1 MPPQYG
7 PPPPPRSP
15 PTRTPA
21 RPRSA
26 QRPATTS
33 PAGPP
38 PTTTTS
44 TCRTSA
50 PPAPDSLITGLLAL
64 VQRRPPAP
72 SGVTR
77 NGTPGGAT
85 GKARSPLVVRA
96 PPPQRKAQAS
106 DRCTHRAPHRRVA
119 RRLAGGA
126 GTPYRHRGSL
136 ARQLVGIHAVHR
148 ERARESRLHRD
159 AAAARGHEQRAEGL
173 LRRHRHRR
181 RRPRPA

>member
-1 MPPQYG
+1 MQPQSEH
-7 PPPPPRSP
+7 SP
-15 PTRTPA
+15 PISSRSTRTVS

-44 TCRTSA
+44 TSRTSA
-50 PPAPDSLITGLLAL
+50 PLGPDSLITGLLALVQRPGAAPWCSAL

-85 GKARSPLVVRA
+85 GKARPPLVVRA

-126 GTPYRHRGSL
+126 GPPHRDRGSL
-136 ARQLVGIHAVHR
+136 DRQLVGIHTVHR
-148 ERARESRLHRD
+148 ERARES
-159 AAAARGHEQRAEGL
+159 
-173 LRRHRHRR
+173 
-181 RRPRPA
+181 